1 MPNDEDNLKTHPV
14 LGTPDVRNIHEIDW
28 EALKGNTLQDWSD
41 ICQEHYDVVVKLGNA
56 TPEPSRLYKS
66 RKSEL

>member
-1 MPNDEDNLKTHPV
+1 MPNDEDNLKAHPV

-41 ICQEHYDVVVKLGNA
+41 ICQDHYDVVVK
-56 TPEPSRLYKS
+56 
-66 RKSEL
+66 SEL